1 MESVV
6 TTKMKGC
13 VLDKNE
19 AIKAVTSVLHDI
31 LDEEFDLGA
40 ETELIGGDAILDSMK
55 LVQVCVALED
65 VAEEIGFEF
74 DWTSEDAMSRS
85 QSMFRTIE
93 SLSDEFAR
101 QSEV

>member
-1 MESVV
+1 
-6 TTKMKGC
+6 MKGC

-19 AIKAVTSVLHDI
+19 AMKAVTSVLHDI
-31 LDEEFDLGA
+31 LSEEFDLGP
-40 ETELIGGDAILDSMK
+40 ETELIGGDALLDSMK
-55 LVQVCVALED
+55 LVQACVALED
-65 VAEEIGFEF
+65 VAEEKGFEF